1 MKGIQLSCAIV
12 LFAVF
17 SFGAVSA
24 EPAVKKSKTG
34 ICHPKGGTYY
44 HKTKNYE
51 PYQSMAECI
60 NSGGRKSKR

>member
-24 EPAVKKSKTG
+24 EPAVKKSKTVSV
-34 ICHPKGGTYY
+34 HPLGF
-44 HKTKNYE
+44 
-51 PYQSMAECI
+51 
-60 NSGGRKSKR
+60 SGVMKCPRTAPIKIERQLRACPH